1 MSAVAA
7 QLQVGM
13 EPYPGCKLRQPLGK
27 GGFAEVWEGEEIS
40 GRLLAFKFIPSRDD
54 MSTAREIKAIQ
65 AVRKLHHPG
74 LIHIDNVLMNPG
86 YIVVVM
92 EVAEGG
98 LSDLLDAYREEF
110 QAPIAPE
117 LVCFYLAQVADALDF
132 LHERNHTMDNQKVGI
147 HHCDI
152 KPSNMLLF
160 GETVKLA
167 DFGLS
172 SPMIAKRMPHR
183 RAGTLDYAAPEV
195 FRGELTDGTDQYAL
209 AVTYCLL
216 RGGQVP
222 FPDTPPK
229 FDQTYVR
236 PDPNLTMVSD
246 AERPIIARA
255 LSAAPPSRW
264 PSCSELITNLAKAVS
279 LPS

>member
-1 MSAVAA
+1 MPAPVP
-7 QLQVGM
+7 LQVGL

-27 GGFAEVWEGEEIS
+27 GGFAEVWEGEEAS
-40 GRLLAFKFIPSRDD
+40 GHMLALKFIPSRDD

-65 AVRKLHHPG
+65 AVRKLTHPG

-92 EVAEGG
+92 EVAEGS
-98 LSDLLDAYREEF
+98 LTDLLEAYREEF
-110 QAPIAPE
+110 NAPIVPE
-117 LVCFYLAQVADALDF
+117 QVCFYLAQVADALDF
-132 LHERNHTMDNQKVGI
+132 LHARNHTMDNQKVGI
-147 HHCDI
+147 QHCDI

-222 FPDTPPK
+222 FPDTPAK

-236 PDPNLTMVSD
+236 PEPNLTMLSEP
-246 AERPIIARA
+246 ERPIIARA
-255 LSAAPPSRW
+255 LSPAPPNRW
-264 PSCSELITNLAKAVS
+264 PSCTELIATLAKAVS
-279 LPS
+279 VPA

>member
-1 MSAVAA
+1 MSSPAP
-7 QLQVGM
+7 LQMGL

-27 GGFAEVWEGEEIS
+27 GGFAEVWEGEEAS
-40 GRLLAFKFIPSRDD
+40 GRLLALKFIPSRDD

-110 QAPIAPE
+110 NTPIPPE
-117 LVCFYLAQVADALDF
+117 QVCFYLAQVADALDF

-147 HHCDI
+147 QHCDI

-160 GETVKLA
+160 GDTVKLA

-229 FDQTYVR
+229 FDASYVR
-236 PDPNLTMVSD
+236 PEPDLKMVSEP
-246 AERPIIARA
+246 ERPIIARA

-264 PSCSELITNLAKAVS
+264 LSCTELIANLAKVVS
-279 LPS
+279 LPT

>member
-1 MSAVAA
+1 
-7 QLQVGM
+7 M

-27 GGFAEVWEGEEIS
+27 GGFAEVWEGEETS
-40 GRLLAFKFIPSRDD
+40 GRLLALKFIPSRDD

-65 AVRKLHHPG
+65 AVRKLDHPG

-92 EVAEGG
+92 EEAEGG

-110 QAPIAPE
+110 ETPIPAPQ
-117 LVCFYLAQVADALDF
+117 VCFYLAQVADALDF
-132 LHERNHTMDNQKVGI
+132 LHERVHLMDGQKVGI
-147 HHCDI
+147 QHCDI

-216 RGGQVP
+216 RGGKVP

-229 FDQTYVR
+229 FDQTYIR
-236 PDPNLTMVSD
+236 PDPDLTMVSD
-246 AERPIIARA
+246 AERLIIARA
-255 LSAAPPSRW
+255 LSPAPPSRW
-264 PSCSELITNLAKAVS
+264 PSCTELIASLAKAVS
-279 LPS
+279 IPA

>member
-1 MSAVAA
+1 VSETLP
-7 QLQVGM
+7 LQVGM

-27 GGFAEVWEGEEIS
+27 GGFAEVWEGEEVK
-40 GRLLAFKFIPSRDD
+40 GHFLALKFIPSRDD
-54 MSTAREIKAIQ
+54 MSTSREIKAIQ
-65 AVRKLHHPG
+65 AVRKLQHPG
-74 LIHIDNVLMNPG
+74 LIHIDNVLMNWG
-86 YIVVVM
+86 YIIVAM
-92 EVAEGG
+92 EVAEGS
-98 LSDLLDAYREEF
+98 LADLLDAYREEF
-110 QAPIAPE
+110 QSPILPE
-117 LVCFYLAQVADALDF
+117 QVCYYLAQVADALDF
-132 LHERNHTMDNQKVGI
+132 LHARTHMMGNEKVGI
-147 HHCDI
+147 QHCDI

-195 FRGELTDGTDQYAL
+195 FRGELTDQTDQYAL

-222 FPDTPPK
+222 FPDTPQK

-236 PDPNLTMVSD
+236 PEPILTMLTEP
-246 AERPIIARA
+246 ERPIIARA
-255 LSAAPPSRW
+255 LSAAAQNRW
-264 PSCSELITNLAKAVS
+264 PSCTELIGSLAKVTCGAT
-279 LPS
+279 

>member
-1 MSAVAA
+1 VGEAE
-7 QLQVGM
+7 QLLVGM
-13 EPYPGCKLRQPLGK
+13 ETYPGCKLRQPLGK
-27 GGFAEVWEGEEIS
+27 GGFAEVWEGREAS
-40 GRLLAFKFIPSRDD
+40 GRLLALKFIPSRDD

-74 LIHIDNVLMNPG
+74 LIHIDNVFMNPG
-86 YIVVVM
+86 YIVVAM

-98 LSDLLDAYREEF
+98 LSDLLEAYREEF
-110 QAPIAPE
+110 QTPIAPE

-132 LHERNHTMDNQKVGI
+132 LHERTHMMDNQKVGI
-147 HHCDI
+147 QHCDI

-222 FPDTPPK
+222 FPNTPAK
-229 FDQTYVR
+229 FDSTYVR
-236 PDPNLTMVSD
+236 PDPTLTMVSD
-246 AERPIIARA
+246 AERPIVARA
-255 LSAAPPSRW
+255 LSPAPPNRW
-264 PSCSELITNLAKAVS
+264 PTCSELIASLAKAVS
-279 LPS
+279 GVG